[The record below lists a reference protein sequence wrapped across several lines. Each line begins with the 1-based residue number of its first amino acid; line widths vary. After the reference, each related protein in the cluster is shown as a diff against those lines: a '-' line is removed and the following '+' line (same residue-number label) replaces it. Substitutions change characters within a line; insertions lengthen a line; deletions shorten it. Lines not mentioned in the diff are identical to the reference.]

1 MIIQIVKSNQW
12 FNLLIKKLFDLDYY
26 DDIFPLERKDKTKS
40 RHMFM
45 VEIIN

>member
-1 MIIQIVKSNQW
+1 LT
-12 FNLLIKKLFDLDYY
+12 FDYY
-26 DDIFPLERKDKTKS
+26 DDIFPLERNDKTKS